1 MCDCNSAVISGEAA
15 MEYDDQT
22 EIGGLHRKFL
32 TTHWSLIEHIQ
43 AKSDRNQALIG
54 LLLEKYWKPVY
65 CYIRRKG
72 YSNEPA
78 KDLTQGFFH
87 EVVLNHDIVQR
98 ADQNK
103 GRFRSF
109 LLHALN
115 QYLINETKKSNVRR
129 RIPQDK
135 LVPLDIINPS
145 NLPHSLQESDPET
158 TYNYA
163 WMSALLDQIITT
175 VHRDCCEHGL
185 EIHWQMFSE
194 RVVEPILNNHA
205 PPPLSDIC
213 RKHGVQYPQ
222 KASNMIATVKRRFR
236 SALRESVRTTVLSEG
251 QVEDELSEIM
261 NLFPRTAQD
270 SD

>member
-1 MCDCNSAVISGEAA
+1 
-15 MEYDDQT
+15 
-22 EIGGLHRKFL
+22 
-32 TTHWSLIEHIQ
+32 
-43 AKSDRNQALIG
+43 
-54 LLLEKYWKPVY
+54 VY

-72 YSNEPA
+72 YSNEQA
-78 KDLTQGFFH
+78 KDLTQSFFH
-87 EVVLNHDIVQR
+87 EVVLNRELVHR

-115 QYLINETKKSNVRR
+115 QYLINETKKSNVRQ

-135 LVPLDIINPS
+135 LIPIDMIDPL
-145 NLPHSLQESDPET
+145 NLPLALQESDPET
-158 TYNYA
+158 TYHYA
-163 WMSALLDQIITT
+163 WMSALLDQIIAT
-175 VHRDCCEHGL
+175 VRRDCHEHGL
-185 EIHWQMFSE
+185 ETHWQMFSE

-213 RKHGVQYPQ
+213 RRHGIQYPQ
-222 KASNMIATVKRRFR
+222 KASNMIATVKRRFH

-251 QVEDELSEIM
+251 QLEDELIEIM
-261 NLFPRTAQD
+261 NVFPKTAQD